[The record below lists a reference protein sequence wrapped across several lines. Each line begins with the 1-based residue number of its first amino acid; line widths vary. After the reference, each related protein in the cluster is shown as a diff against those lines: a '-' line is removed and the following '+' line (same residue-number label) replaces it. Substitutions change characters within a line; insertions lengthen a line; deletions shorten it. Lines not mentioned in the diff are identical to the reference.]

1 MSDEVPSTSISVLV
15 TLSSPDRM
23 SLLTFYF
30 PKETDEYGT
39 FVEVANTI
47 DGAISCDEYS
57 DEMLMVDM
65 SQIIN
70 DVHLETADY
79 YPKSAILRL

>member
-30 PKETDEYGT
+30 PKETDEYRT
-39 FVEVANTI
+39 SVKIVDMIDEVI
-47 DGAISCDEYS
+47 PCDEYS
-57 DEMLMVDM
+57 DEMFMVSM
-65 SQIIN
+65 SQITN
-70 DVHLETADY
+70 DV
-79 YPKSAILRL
+79 